1 MSLYDPD
8 AKIDIPLL
16 RKGVE
21 WVEDEA
27 TKPWSDRVWHQDYW
41 IMSAETAHP
50 SDSEL
55 KRGEAERGQT
65 KNFCGTCYCFAGN
78 IAAWDGFRV
87 YDAFERAKNPE
98 TGETVDPDTY
108 ATERLGLTYE
118 QAEALFDGDNS
129 AEDIR
134 RIAEEIAGQRL

>member
-8 AKIDIPLL
+8 ANVNVALL

-21 WVEDEA
+21 WVEEQN
-27 TKPWSDRVWHQDYW
+27 TLPWADRVWNQNYW
-41 IMSAETAHP
+41 MIDAE
-50 SDSEL
+50 
-55 KRGEAERGQT
+55 EAEPAPKETDAKQGEV

-78 IAAWDGFRV
+78 VAAWDGYRV
-87 YDAFERAKNPE
+87 YSEGMAKNPR
-98 TGETVDPDTY
+98 TGESVDPESY
-108 ATERLGLTYE
+108 AIERLGITNP
-118 QAEALFDGDNS
+118 QAWALFDEENT